1 MARLWH
7 TAGAHFRVGNVDM
20 AMLGQTCHTA
30 RAHVRV
36 DRVGILGG
44 WWCMARLGLIITQL
58 GLTSRSGWVLVW

>member
-7 TAGAHFRVGNVDM
+7 TAGAHFRVGRVDM
-20 AMLGQTCHTA
+20 AMLGQPCHTT

-44 WWCMARLGLIITQL
+44 WWCMARLGRTC
-58 GLTSRSGWVLVW
+58 LTAGSHHHTAGAHF